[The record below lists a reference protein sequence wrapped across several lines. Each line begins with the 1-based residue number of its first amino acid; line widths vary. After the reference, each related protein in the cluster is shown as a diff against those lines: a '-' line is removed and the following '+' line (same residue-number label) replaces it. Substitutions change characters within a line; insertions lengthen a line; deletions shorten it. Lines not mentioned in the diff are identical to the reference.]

1 MGLTTLSLAHEPGHL
16 SQGGCPVWGLGC
28 RQLYPCSIILQ
39 AHLGSCHSTP
49 SRLRHWPQDFLPSLI
64 FILFAYDFGIFS
76 MQAGHSFPHLPA
88 LLDFEIIRVTWFG
101 QQNEAKVMVGHL
113 QV

>member
-1 MGLTTLSLAHEPGHL
+1 
-16 SQGGCPVWGLGC
+16 
-28 RQLYPCSIILQ
+28 
-39 AHLGSCHSTP
+39 
-49 SRLRHWPQDFLPSLI
+49 
-64 FILFAYDFGIFS
+64 

>member
-1 MGLTTLSLAHEPGHL
+1 MGSWLQATVPLLHNPPSSLGFLSFHPESIASLAPRFSAKLDIHTL
-16 SQGGCPVWGLGC
+16 
-28 RQLYPCSIILQ
+28 
-39 AHLGSCHSTP
+39 
-49 SRLRHWPQDFLPSLI
+49 
-64 FILFAYDFGIFS
+64 AYDFGIFS
-76 MQAGHSFPHLPA
+76 MQASHPFPHLPA